1 MKANPQCQR
10 GVTMVVV
17 LVLLTVMLLG
27 ALAMARHLDSA
38 TVAAGNT
45 AMRDSA
51 IQASEVGLNQAF
63 RAVQD
68 LADFAAE
75 NTAAGNWYWPTPQ
88 AADGAGLPQ
97 INWDNARAI
106 TTPIENH
113 NVRYVVERLCNV
125 AAVTDPMRE
134 CLVRLPTTT
143 ATNSAKDQE
152 DQLESIS
159 SRQFRI
165 TVRVVGPRNTTVFI
179 QSLVTRG

>member
-1 MKANPQCQR
+1 MSAARLSRER
-10 GVTMVVV
+10 GVTMLVV
-17 LVLLTVMLLG
+17 LILLTVMLLG
-27 ALAMARHLDSA
+27 ALAMARHLDTA

-63 RAVQD
+63 QAVQ
-68 LADFAAE
+68 AIAAANE
-75 NTAAGNWYWPTPQ
+75 NTAAGSWYWPTPQ
-88 AADGAGLPQ
+88 AADAAGVPQ
-97 INWDNARAI
+97 VNWNTA
-106 TTPIENH
+106 PEVVVGN
-113 NVRYVVERLCNV
+113 NSVRYVVERMCTT

-143 ATNSAKDQE
+143 TLLSAKDQ
-152 DQLESIS
+152 DDKLEPIS

-165 TVRVVGPRNTTVFI
+165 TVRVVGPRSTTVFV

>member
-1 MKANPQCQR
+1 MNAKLQRQR

-63 RAVQD
+63 QAVQG
-68 LADFAAE
+68 LADIAAE
-75 NTAAGNWYWPTPQ
+75 NVAAGTWYWPTPQ
-88 AADGAGLPQ
+88 PADAAGVPQ
-97 INWDNARAI
+97 INWDSAPEVVVGN
-106 TTPIENH
+106 N
-113 NVRYVVERLCNV
+113 NSVRYVVERVCSV

-143 ATNSAKDQE
+143 ATSSAKDQE